1 MEEEEEGFKMKLI
14 EKKENQITF
23 TAEINESLANAMRR
37 YINKIPILAIDE
49 VEILKND
56 SPLYDE
62 TIAHRLGLIPLKPGK
77 DVKKKNPKI
86 KLVSKE
92 EGMIYSKELKGIEII
107 HENMPITFL
116 NKGQELEITAT
127 TKIGKGIEHSK
138 FSPGLLFYRNIA
150 EITVAKDIYDKIK
163 HKISNNE
170 VKIKGNDVVIL
181 DNKKQEI
188 VDVCEKICN
197 QQGKNT
203 EINFKDE
210 LIITLESFGQIK
222 VEEIIKKS
230 IEGLKK
236 DLSDVSKKISKSK

>member
-1 MEEEEEGFKMKLI
+1 MKLI

-23 TAEINESLANAMRR
+23 AAEIGESLANAIRR

-49 VEILKND
+49 IEILKND

-62 TIAHRLGLIPLKPGK
+62 TIAHRLGLVPLKSIK
-77 DVKKKNPKI
+77 DTKKKNPKI
-86 KLVSKE
+86 KLISKE
-92 EGMIYSKELKGIEII
+92 EGMVYSKDLKGMEII
-107 HENMPITFL
+107 YKDMPITFL
-116 NKGQELEITAT
+116 NKGQELEIIAT
-127 TKIGKGIEHSK
+127 TKTGKGIEHSK

-150 EITVAKDIYDKIK
+150 EIRVAKDIYDKIK
-163 HKISNNE
+163 QKIPNNE

-197 QQGKNT
+197 QEGKNS

-210 LIITLESFGQIK
+210 LIITLESFGQIS
-222 VEEIIKKS
+222 VEEILKKS

>member
-1 MEEEEEGFKMKLI
+1 MGEEGEEFKMKLI

-23 TAEINESLANAMRR
+23 TAEISNSLINAIRR
-37 YINKIPILAIDE
+37 YMNKIPILAIDE

-62 TIAHRLGLIPLKPGK
+62 TIAHRLGLIPLKYSK
-77 DVKKKNPKI
+77 DSNI

-92 EGMIYSKELKGIEII
+92 KGIVYSKELKGIEII
-107 HENMPITFL
+107 YGNIPITFL
-116 NKGQELEITAT
+116 NKGQELELNAT
-127 TKIGKGIEHSK
+127 TKTGKGVEHSK

-150 EITVAKDIYDKIK
+150 EITIAKDIYDKIK
-163 HKISNNE
+163 QKILNNE
-170 VKIKGNDVVIL
+170 VKIKGNNIILL

-188 VDVCEKICN
+188 VDVCERACN

-210 LIITLESFGQIK
+210 LIITLESFGQINVK
-222 VEEIIKKS
+222 EIFKKS

-236 DLSDVSKKISKSK
+236 DLSDVSKKISKG